1 MAKGRDYD
9 AEKVVG
15 HLALIMGALALASA
29 LFGWFYRLAQQERY
43 ATIVCLILGLIVTE
57 TGLYETID
65 VPVGLFHPSSGSVKF
80 ETVDFII
87 LVALLASVWAGHGK
101 YTLSKTSLLWGAFC
115 AWVASEAVVGLLNGN
130 PSSDIAYE
138 AKIIL
143 YLGLF
148 VLARRI
154 SLSDPRS
161 RRAFA
166 VLLYYSAV
174 LAGLSVTL
182 GAAGAKLSLSAPGL
196 RGASLGNVGS
206 IGANLFVALGILG
219 LCLAICSERHRF
231 PLLLVIGPL
240 FVPPLMAQQRAALV
254 NLGVSLLVLVLLLPF
269 ARHRLRATSAELL
282 LVVLAAA
289 ALLALPV
296 FVNGTVHSKR
306 VIPFSHSLSKA
317 LTGGEKKL
325 SAQDRVNQFHAARS
339 LIAQRPVAGWGLGKT
354 ITYYEVGFRQFIT
367 TYLTHNIAI
376 DLLLRTGVLGLL
388 LFLLALAGSVGQGV
402 GAWRN
407 ASDPLVAATALACV
421 AILSGWFAHGMVES
435 LFEHVQLAPL
445 FAIMLGLAQAAA
457 SRRPELAEAV
467 DPRLVPIA
475 AAGA

>member
-1 MAKGRDYD
+1 
-9 AEKVVG
+9 
-15 HLALIMGALALASA
+15 MGALAFGSA

-43 ATIVCLILGLIVTE
+43 ATIVGLILGLIVTE

-65 VPVGLFHPSSGSVKF
+65 VPTGLFHPASGSLKF

-87 LVALLASVWAGHGK
+87 LVALVASLWAGHGR
-101 YTLSKTSLLWGAFC
+101 YVLSKTSLLWGAFC

-130 PSSDIAYE
+130 PTSDIAYE

-148 VLARRI
+148 VLARRVP
-154 SLSDPRS
+154 LRDPHT
-161 RRAFA
+161 RRVFA

-174 LAGLSVTL
+174 VAGLSVTL
-182 GAAGAKLSLSAPGL
+182 GAAGSKLSLSAPGL

-219 LCLAICSERHRF
+219 LCIAICSDRHRF
-231 PLLLVIGPL
+231 PLLFVIGPL

-254 NLGVSLLVLVLLLPF
+254 NLGVSLAVLAVLLPA

-282 LVVLAAA
+282 LVVLAAV
-289 ALLALPV
+289 ALVALPV
-296 FVNGTVHSKR
+296 FVNGTVHSRR
-306 VIPFSHSLSKA
+306 VIPFSHSLTKA

-325 SAQDRVNQFHAARS
+325 SAQDRVNQYDAART
-339 LIAQRPVAGWGLGKT
+339 LIAQRPITGWGLGKT

-367 TYLTHNIAI
+367 TYLTHNIAV
-376 DLLLRTGVLGLL
+376 DLLLRTGVVGLL
-388 LFLLALAGSVGQGV
+388 LFVLALGGSLAQGV
-402 GAWRN
+402 DAWRN
-407 ASDPLVAATALACV
+407 ASDPVIAATALASV
-421 AILSGWFAHGMVES
+421 AILTGWLAHGMVES

-445 FAIMLGLAQAAA
+445 FAIMIGLAQAAA
-457 SRRPELAEAV
+457 SQRREQVESVEHGLMPL
-467 DPRLVPIA
+467 A
-475 AAGA
+475 AASA